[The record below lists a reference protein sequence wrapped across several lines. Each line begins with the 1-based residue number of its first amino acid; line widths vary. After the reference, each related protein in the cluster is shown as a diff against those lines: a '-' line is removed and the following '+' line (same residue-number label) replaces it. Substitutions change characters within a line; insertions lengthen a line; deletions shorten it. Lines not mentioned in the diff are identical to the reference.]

1 VHTRSSDGFCRL
13 VHEDDAITVASKLQQ
28 ACTKTTQILIFQL
41 QWRCCDDEVMSAKG
55 MIYPQ
60 YWLNSKM
67 YDATFPIHLVN
78 LKAAF
83 SVPKKTKV
91 GTFV

>member
-1 VHTRSSDGFCRL
+1 
-13 VHEDDAITVASKLQQ
+13 
-28 ACTKTTQILIFQL
+28 
-41 QWRCCDDEVMSAKG
+41 

-60 YWLNSKM
+60 YWLNSKI

-91 GTFV
+91 GTFVQPLLNLQLLDE